1 MGPGLYFDT
10 SLLQKLFILTLL
22 EFKKDTLKN
31 ICSVL
36 FHSDTSS
43 LSQHF
48 SQIIFGVGFD
58 LSTSW
63 RYCLKAP

>member
-10 SLLQKLFILTLL
+10 SLLQKLFILTFL
-22 EFKKDTLKN
+22 EFKKHALKN

-48 SQIIFGVGFD
+48 SQIIFGVGFG
-58 LSTSW
+58 LNTSW
-63 RYCLKAP
+63 RYCLKAK